1 MARRRAGKLRVQF
14 DENVTARLNRVTV
27 GLHGPRITT
36 EVHHAASYIASAVRR
51 RAPVGKTGALQRGVY
66 VVSRIRNEQPSIQRR
81 GHSIVQGLRYPPVP
95 GQALVVSGTYYSQW
109 VERGRK
115 ARVADSSRGTKH
127 ERRAVG
133 RGRRHPFFAA
143 GVREARP
150 TAESFLRRRIARIV
164 QESYDK

>member
-14 DENVTARLNRVTV
+14 EENVTRKLDQVSK
-27 GLHGPRITT
+27 GLHSQAMTT
-36 EVHHAASYIASAVRR
+36 EVHRAAAIIALSVRR
-51 RAPVGKTGALQRGVY
+51 RAPVGETGALQRGVY
-66 VVSRIRNEQPSIQRR
+66 VVSRARNDQPAIQRR
-81 GHSIVQGLRYPPVP
+81 GRSIVQGLKYPPVP

-115 ARVADSSRGTKH
+115 VRGADSTRGAAH

-133 RGRRHPFFAA
+133 KVRKRPFFNA

-164 QESYDK
+164 EEAWAK